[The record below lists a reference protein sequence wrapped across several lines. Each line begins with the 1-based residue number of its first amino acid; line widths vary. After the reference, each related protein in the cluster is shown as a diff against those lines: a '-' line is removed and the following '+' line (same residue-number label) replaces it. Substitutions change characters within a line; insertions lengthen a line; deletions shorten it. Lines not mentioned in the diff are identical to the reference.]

1 MRLRPL
7 AALFLVAGCE
17 NLPAVLPP
25 GFGNGAQQQ
34 NQFFFP
40 TGLAVAPDKTVVVAN
55 GNFGHAFAG
64 GTMVSLR
71 ADYIR
76 AHFDRTSGLD
86 GGTAID
92 CSQPIRFNEGGVP
105 GSLDGGLVAEFPPE
119 CDVFQG
125 TPEFAAAFA
134 GAVMIG
140 NYAGPVTLDDSAT
153 NPATFAAS
161 GGTAFTGSRD
171 TNTLNAVH
179 IAPGGALSCADGA
192 GSGVDCRA
200 GLFDTADAGNLDG
213 PFAIVAGDAAL
224 PGQGS
229 QRVLFIGSLI
239 PTVNAIESSIPITSS
254 AVSVLAQGAPYSKKP
269 LYTMLASSEFVA
281 AGIGMSSLL
290 YDPVRR
296 HLVVGG
302 CYQRF
307 ANTGAGEPASSKCV
321 NANFNFLRYLPVDV
335 GTANGVTLAIDLFP
349 SIQSLDLAAMTF
361 ADPDPITSAPTTIW
375 ATLRNPDTLAKINL
389 PLNPSVPP
397 SVTRIVPL
405 PSTPGQLVVIP
416 RAGRGNV
423 IAVASER
430 MGALTIYDEDAQQV
444 VANVE
449 RLGDTPYGVAV
460 WDNDGVTARLVT
472 SIFAG
477 CSVALVEVPLANPSA
492 AALRGR
498 IGGCEE

>member
-1 MRLRPL
+1 MRFRLL

-17 NLPAVLPP
+17 NLPPILPP
-25 GFGNGAQQQ
+25 GFGSGAQQQ

-40 TGLAVAPDKTVVVAN
+40 TGLAVAPDKTVIVAN

-64 GTMVSLR
+64 GTMVALG

-76 AHFDRTSGLD
+76 AHFDRTSLAG
-86 GGTAID
+86 ID
-92 CSQPIRFNEGGVP
+92 CSQPIRFNDGGTP
-105 GSLDGGLVAEFPPE
+105 GSIDGGLVAEFPPD

-125 TPEFAAAFA
+125 TPEFNAAFA

-140 NYAGPVTLDDSAT
+140 NYAGPVVLDDSAT
-153 NPATFAAS
+153 NPATFAVA

-171 TNTLNAVH
+171 TNILNAVH
-179 IAPGGALSCADGA
+179 VAPGGALSCADGA
-192 GSGVDCRA
+192 GSGIDCRA
-200 GLFDTADAGNLDG
+200 GLFNTADAGNLDG
-213 PFAIVAGDAAL
+213 PFAIVPGDAAL
-224 PGQGS
+224 PGQPS
-229 QRVLFIGSLI
+229 RRVMYIGSLV
-239 PTVNAIESSIPITSS
+239 PSVNSIDNGIPITSS
-254 AVSVLAQGAPYSKKP
+254 AVAVLAQGTPYPKQP
-269 LYTMLASSEFVA
+269 LYTMVASSEFVA

-296 HLVVGG
+296 HLIVGG

-307 ANTGAGEPASSKCV
+307 GNTGAGDPASSKCLNV
-321 NANFNFLRYLPVDV
+321 NFNFLRYLAVDV
-335 GTANGVTLAIDLFP
+335 GTANGVSLAIDLFP
-349 SIQSLDLAAMTF
+349 SIQSIDLAAMTF
-361 ADPDPITSAPTTIW
+361 ADPDPVTSAPTTIW

-389 PLNPSVPP
+389 PLNPSVAP

-449 RLGDTPYGVAV
+449 RLGDTPYGVAL
-460 WDNDGVTARLVT
+460 WDNDGVKARLVS

-477 CSVALVEVPLANPSA
+477 CSVALVEVPLANPAA
-492 AALRGR
+492 AALRAR
-498 IGGCEE
+498 IGGCEQ

>member
-1 MRLRPL
+1 MRFRLL

-17 NLPAVLPP
+17 NLPAILPP
-25 GFGNGAQQQ
+25 GFGSGPQQQ

-40 TGLAVAPDKTVVVAN
+40 TGIAVAPDKTVIVAN
-55 GNFGHAFAG
+55 GNFGHAFEG
-64 GTMVSLR
+64 GTMVALR

-76 AHFDRTSGLD
+76 AHFDRTSHLPD
-86 GGTAID
+86 GGSID
-92 CSQPIRFNEGGVP
+92 CSQANVEFNDGGVLGP
-105 GSLDGGLVAEFPPE
+105 DAGFVAQFPPE

-125 TPEFAAAFA
+125 TPEFNAAFA

-140 NYAGPVTLDDSAT
+140 NYAGPIALDDNAT
-153 NPATFAAS
+153 NPAIFAAG

-171 TNTLNAVH
+171 TSTLNAVH
-179 IAPGGALSCADGA
+179 VAPGGALSCADGA

-200 GLFDTADAGNLDG
+200 GLFDTADAGHLDG
-213 PFAIVAGDAAL
+213 PFAIVPGDAAL
-224 PGQGS
+224 PGQPS
-229 QRVLFIGSLI
+229 QRVLFIGSLV
-239 PTVNAIESSIPITSS
+239 PFVDAIDNSIPITSS
-254 AVSVLAQGAPYSKKP
+254 AVTVLAQGTPYPKQP
-269 LYTMLASSEFVA
+269 LYTMVASSEFVA

-296 HLVVGG
+296 HLIAGG

-307 ANTGAGEPASSKCV
+307 GNTGAGEPATSKCL
-321 NANFNFLRYLPVDV
+321 NLNFNFLRYLPVDV
-335 GTANGVTLAIDLFP
+335 GTDNGVTLAIDLFP
-349 SIQSLDLAAMTF
+349 SIQSVDLAAMVF

-389 PLNPSVPP
+389 PLNPSVAP

-416 RAGRGNV
+416 RAGRGNI

-430 MGALTIYDEDAQQV
+430 MGAVTIYDEDAQQV

-449 RLGDTPYGVAV
+449 RVGDTPYGLAL
-460 WDNDGVTARLVT
+460 WDNDGVNARLVST
-472 SIFAG
+472 VFAG
-477 CSVALVEVPLANPSA
+477 CSVALVEVPLAHPA
-492 AALRGR
+492 GAALRAR